1 MQLLP
6 NAPSVQLALT
16 MKSPFIQKNS
26 RKRERLI
33 FFEKEDLVAGSWNC
47 ENASSDT
54 APDLDIGIMTEET
67 GSITML
73 VQRSTLMPSETGVSH
88 PLSALVSFFVDDFKE
103 HGHQELKTSFSFTS
117 ELS

>member
-88 PLSALVSFFVDDFKE
+88 PLSALVSFFVDDFKRTWAS
-103 HGHQELKTSFSFTS
+103 GVKDVL
-117 ELS
+117 